1 MWLVF
6 WPSWA
11 SRPFFTENT
20 AMKPGKE
27 KTEQV
32 DGPSKSQLKRD
43 SDALQELGQD
53 LINAPSGLLEKCN
66 LPDEL
71 VAALAEYRRLPNKHG
86 ALRRQLQYIGKLM
99 RELPDE
105 SIVHVRA
112 QFSSNVELEKRH
124 FQQLESLRERLLDGD
139 KAALE
144 EVITLAPAA
153 DIQLLR
159 QLIRQAVKEREQGAA
174 PASSRKLFRL
184 LREWQNQAES

>member
-1 MWLVF
+1 
-6 WPSWA
+6 
-11 SRPFFTENT
+11 
-20 AMKPGKE
+20 MKPGKE

-71 VAALAEYRRLPNKHG
+71 AAAIEEYRRLPNKHG

-153 DIQLLR
+153 DIQLLL

-184 LREWQNQAES
+184 LREWQDHQAES